1 MCVFLVIAWLM
12 SKTPLFIPLMQV
24 TVRLPHKF
32 LCYIVFS
39 IFCIMGT
46 WFGLHI
52 DDSIAN
58 TRAIG
63 AVMGGLLGGP
73 VVGGLVGLT
82 GGLHRYS
89 MGGMTALSCMISTI
103 VEGLLGGL
111 VHSILIRRGRTDK
124 VFNPITAGAVTF
136 VAEMVQMLII
146 LAIARPYE
154 DAVRLVSN
162 IAAPMMVTNTV
173 GAALFMRILLDKR
186 AMFEKYTSAFSATAL
201 KVAASTEGILRQ
213 GFNEVNS
220 MKVAQV
226 LYQELDIGAVA
237 ITDREKLLAFTGIG
251 DDHHL
256 PGKPISSTYTL
267 KAIETGE
274 VVYADGNEV
283 PYRCSL
289 HPQCKLGSTLV
300 IPLRGENQRVMG
312 TIKLYEAKNRLFSS
326 INRTLGE
333 GIAQLLSAQILAGQY
348 ERQKAM
354 LTQSEIK
361 LLRRDSEQASQL
373 VQYLSTFFRKNLKR
387 PSEFVTLA
395 DEIEHVNAYLQIEKA
410 RFQSRLQVNIAIP
423 QELSQQQLPAFTLQP
438 IVENAIKHGTSQL
451 LDTGRVAISARREG
465 QHLMLEIEDNAG
477 LYQPVTNAS
486 GLGMNLVDKRLR
498 ERFGDDYGISVAC
511 EPDSYTRITLRLPL
525 IVDDEPLARENL
537 RVFLQEQSDIEIVGE
552 CSNAVEGIGAVHKLR
567 PDVLFLDIQMP
578 RISGLEM
585 VGMLDP
591 EHRPYIVF
599 LTAFDEYAIK
609 AFEEHAF
616 DYLLKPIDEA
626 RLEKTLARLR
636 QERSKQD
643 VSLLPENQQALK
655 FIPCTGHSRI
665 YLLQMKDVAFVSSR
679 MSGVYVTSHEG
690 KEGFTELTLRTL
702 ESRTPLLRCHRQ
714 YLVNLAHLQEI
725 RLEDN
730 GQAELILRN
739 GLTVPVSR
747 RYLKSLKEAI
757 GL

>member
-1 MCVFLVIAWLM
+1 MYEFNLVLLLLQQMCVFLVIAWLM

-24 TVRLPHKF
+24 TVRLPHKL
-32 LCYIVFS
+32 LCYVTFS
-39 IFCIMGT
+39 IFCILGT
-46 WFGLHI
+46 YFGLHI

-111 VHSILIRRGRTDK
+111 VHSILIRRGRTDR
-124 VFNPITAGAVTF
+124 VFSPFTAGAVTF
-136 VAEMVQMLII
+136 IAEMIQMLII

-256 PGKPISSTYTL
+256 PGKPISSGYTL

-283 PYRCSL
+283 PYQCSL

-361 LLRRDSEQASQL
+361 LLHAQVNPHFLFNALNTIKAVIRRDSEQASQL

-387 PSEFVTLA
+387 PSEIVTLA
-395 DEIEHVNAYLQIEKA
+395 DEIEHVTAYLQIEKA
-410 RFQSRLQVNIAIP
+410 RFQSRLQVNMNIP
-423 QELSQQQLPAFTLQP
+423 GELAWQHLPAFTLQP

-451 LDTGRVAISARREG
+451 LGTGEVSITARREG
-465 QHLMLEIEDNAG
+465 QYFMLDIEDNAG
-477 LYQPVTNAS
+477 LYQPATNAS
-486 GLGMNLVDKRLR
+486 GLGMSLVDKRLR

-511 EPDSYTRITLRLPL
+511 EPDCYTRITLRLPWR
-525 IVDDEPLARENL
+525 D
-537 RVFLQEQSDIEIVGE
+537 
-552 CSNAVEGIGAVHKLR
+552 NA
-567 PDVLFLDIQMP
+567 
-578 RISGLEM
+578 
-585 VGMLDP
+585 
-591 EHRPYIVF
+591 
-599 LTAFDEYAIK
+599 
-609 AFEEHAF
+609 
-616 DYLLKPIDEA
+616 
-626 RLEKTLARLR
+626 
-636 QERSKQD
+636 
-643 VSLLPENQQALK
+643 
-655 FIPCTGHSRI
+655 
-665 YLLQMKDVAFVSSR
+665 
-679 MSGVYVTSHEG
+679 
-690 KEGFTELTLRTL
+690 
-702 ESRTPLLRCHRQ
+702 
-714 YLVNLAHLQEI
+714 
-725 RLEDN
+725 
-730 GQAELILRN
+730 
-739 GLTVPVSR
+739 
-747 RYLKSLKEAI
+747 
-757 GL
+757 

>member
-1 MCVFLVIAWLM
+1 MYEFNLVLLLLQQMCVFLVIAWLM
-12 SKTPLFIPLMQV
+12 SKTRLFIPLMQV

-32 LCYIVFS
+32 LCYVVFS

-52 DDSIAN
+52 EDFIAN

-111 VHSILIRRGRTDK
+111 VHSYMIKRGRPDK
-124 VFNPITAGAVTF
+124 VFSPLTAGAITF
-136 VAEMVQMLII
+136 VAEMAQMAII
-146 LAIARPYE
+146 LLIARPFD
-154 DAVRLVSN
+154 DALHLVSS

-213 GFNEVNS
+213 GFNEENS

-226 LYQELDIGAVA
+226 LYKELDIGAVA
-237 ITDREKLLAFTGIG
+237 ITDREKLLAFTGTG

-256 PGKPISSTYTL
+256 PGKPISSAYTL
-267 KAIETGE
+267 RAIETGE

-348 ERQKAM
+348 ERQKAL

-361 LLRRDSEQASQL
+361 LLHAQVNPHFLFNALNTLKAVIRRDSDQAAQL
-373 VQYLSTFFRKNLKR
+373 VQFLSTFFRKNLKR
-387 PSEFVTLA
+387 PSEIVTLA

-410 RFQSRLQVNIAIP
+410 RFQSRLQVSLSVP
-423 QELSQQQLPAFTLQP
+423 DELAYQHLPAFTLQP

-451 LDTGRVAISARREG
+451 LGTGEIMISASRFNH
-465 QHLMLEIEDNAG
+465 HLVLDIEDNAG
-477 LYQPVTNAS
+477 LYEVSAS
-486 GLGMNLVDKRLR
+486 GGLGMSLVDKRLR
-498 ERFGDDYGISVAC
+498 AHFGDDCGITVAC
-511 EPDSYTRITLRLPL
+511 EPDRYTRITLRLPL
-525 IVDDEPLARENL
+525 EENA
-537 RVFLQEQSDIEIVGE
+537 
-552 CSNAVEGIGAVHKLR
+552 C
-567 PDVLFLDIQMP
+567 
-578 RISGLEM
+578 
-585 VGMLDP
+585 
-591 EHRPYIVF
+591 
-599 LTAFDEYAIK
+599 
-609 AFEEHAF
+609 
-616 DYLLKPIDEA
+616 
-626 RLEKTLARLR
+626 
-636 QERSKQD
+636 
-643 VSLLPENQQALK
+643 
-655 FIPCTGHSRI
+655 
-665 YLLQMKDVAFVSSR
+665 
-679 MSGVYVTSHEG
+679 
-690 KEGFTELTLRTL
+690 
-702 ESRTPLLRCHRQ
+702 
-714 YLVNLAHLQEI
+714 
-725 RLEDN
+725 
-730 GQAELILRN
+730 
-739 GLTVPVSR
+739 
-747 RYLKSLKEAI
+747 
-757 GL
+757 

>member
-1 MCVFLVIAWLM
+1 MYDFNLVLLLLQQMCVFLVIAWLM

-136 VAEMVQMLII
+136 VAEMAQMLII

-361 LLRRDSEQASQL
+361 LLHAQVNPHFLFNALNTIKAVIRRDSEQASQL

-511 EPDSYTRITLRLPL
+511 EPDSYTRITLRLPW
-525 IVDDEPLARENL
+525 R
-537 RVFLQEQSDIEIVGE
+537 
-552 CSNAVEGIGAVHKLR
+552 
-567 PDVLFLDIQMP
+567 
-578 RISGLEM
+578 
-585 VGMLDP
+585 
-591 EHRPYIVF
+591 
-599 LTAFDEYAIK
+599 
-609 AFEEHAF
+609 
-616 DYLLKPIDEA
+616 DEA
-626 RLEKTLARLR
+626 
-636 QERSKQD
+636 
-643 VSLLPENQQALK
+643 
-655 FIPCTGHSRI
+655 
-665 YLLQMKDVAFVSSR
+665 
-679 MSGVYVTSHEG
+679 
-690 KEGFTELTLRTL
+690 
-702 ESRTPLLRCHRQ
+702 
-714 YLVNLAHLQEI
+714 
-725 RLEDN
+725 
-730 GQAELILRN
+730 
-739 GLTVPVSR
+739 
-747 RYLKSLKEAI
+747 
-757 GL
+757 

>member
-1 MCVFLVIAWLM
+1 MYDFNLVLLLLQQMCVFLVIAWLM

-124 VFNPITAGAVTF
+124 VFNPITDGAVTF

-361 LLRRDSEQASQL
+361 LLHAQVNPHFLFNALNTIKAVIRRDSEQASQL

-511 EPDSYTRITLRLPL
+511 EPDSYTRITLRLPW
-525 IVDDEPLARENL
+525 R
-537 RVFLQEQSDIEIVGE
+537 
-552 CSNAVEGIGAVHKLR
+552 
-567 PDVLFLDIQMP
+567 
-578 RISGLEM
+578 
-585 VGMLDP
+585 
-591 EHRPYIVF
+591 
-599 LTAFDEYAIK
+599 
-609 AFEEHAF
+609 
-616 DYLLKPIDEA
+616 DEA
-626 RLEKTLARLR
+626 
-636 QERSKQD
+636 
-643 VSLLPENQQALK
+643 
-655 FIPCTGHSRI
+655 
-665 YLLQMKDVAFVSSR
+665 
-679 MSGVYVTSHEG
+679 
-690 KEGFTELTLRTL
+690 
-702 ESRTPLLRCHRQ
+702 
-714 YLVNLAHLQEI
+714 
-725 RLEDN
+725 
-730 GQAELILRN
+730 
-739 GLTVPVSR
+739 
-747 RYLKSLKEAI
+747 
-757 GL
+757 

>member
-1 MCVFLVIAWLM
+1 MYEFNLVLLLLQQMCVFLVIAWLM
-12 SKTPLFIPLMQV
+12 SKTRLFIPLMQV
-24 TVRLPHKF
+24 TIRLPHKL
-32 LCYIVFS
+32 LCYVTFS
-39 IFCIMGT
+39 IFCILGT
-46 WFGLHI
+46 YFGLHI

-111 VHSILIRRGRTDK
+111 VHSVLTRRGRTDK
-124 VFNPITAGAVTF
+124 VFSPLTAGAITF
-136 VAEMVQMLII
+136 VAELVQMLII
-146 LAIARPYE
+146 LLIARPFD
-154 DAVRLVSN
+154 DAFRLVSN

-226 LYQELDIGAVA
+226 LYEELDIGAVA

-256 PGKPISSTYTL
+256 PGKPISSSYTQR
-267 KAIETGE
+267 AIETGE

-361 LLRRDSEQASQL
+361 LLHAQVNPHFLFNALNTIKAVIRRDSEQASQL

-387 PSEFVTLA
+387 PSEIVTLA

-410 RFQSRLQVNIAIP
+410 RFQSRLQVTLTVPEA
-423 QELSQQQLPAFTLQP
+423 LAHQQLPAFTLQP

-451 LDTGRVAISARREG
+451 LDTGEVSITARQEG
-465 QHLMLEIEDNAG
+465 QYLMLDIEDNAG
-477 LYQPVTNAS
+477 LYQPTTESS
-486 GLGMNLVDKRLR
+486 GLGMSLVDKRLR
-498 ERFGDDYGISVAC
+498 ERFGDDFGISVAC
-511 EPDSYTRITLRLPL
+511 EPELFTRITLRLPL
-525 IVDDEPLARENL
+525 EELA
-537 RVFLQEQSDIEIVGE
+537 
-552 CSNAVEGIGAVHKLR
+552 
-567 PDVLFLDIQMP
+567 
-578 RISGLEM
+578 
-585 VGMLDP
+585 
-591 EHRPYIVF
+591 
-599 LTAFDEYAIK
+599 
-609 AFEEHAF
+609 
-616 DYLLKPIDEA
+616 
-626 RLEKTLARLR
+626 
-636 QERSKQD
+636 
-643 VSLLPENQQALK
+643 
-655 FIPCTGHSRI
+655 
-665 YLLQMKDVAFVSSR
+665 
-679 MSGVYVTSHEG
+679 
-690 KEGFTELTLRTL
+690 
-702 ESRTPLLRCHRQ
+702 
-714 YLVNLAHLQEI
+714 
-725 RLEDN
+725 
-730 GQAELILRN
+730 
-739 GLTVPVSR
+739 
-747 RYLKSLKEAI
+747 
-757 GL
+757 

>member
-1 MCVFLVIAWLM
+1 MYDFNLVLLLLQQMCVFLVIAWLM

-124 VFNPITAGAVTF
+124 VFNPIPAGAVTF

-361 LLRRDSEQASQL
+361 LLHAQVNPHFLFNALNTIKAVIRRDSEQASQL

-511 EPDSYTRITLRLPL
+511 EPDSYTRITLRLPW
-525 IVDDEPLARENL
+525 R
-537 RVFLQEQSDIEIVGE
+537 
-552 CSNAVEGIGAVHKLR
+552 
-567 PDVLFLDIQMP
+567 
-578 RISGLEM
+578 
-585 VGMLDP
+585 
-591 EHRPYIVF
+591 
-599 LTAFDEYAIK
+599 
-609 AFEEHAF
+609 
-616 DYLLKPIDEA
+616 DEA
-626 RLEKTLARLR
+626 
-636 QERSKQD
+636 
-643 VSLLPENQQALK
+643 
-655 FIPCTGHSRI
+655 
-665 YLLQMKDVAFVSSR
+665 
-679 MSGVYVTSHEG
+679 
-690 KEGFTELTLRTL
+690 
-702 ESRTPLLRCHRQ
+702 
-714 YLVNLAHLQEI
+714 
-725 RLEDN
+725 
-730 GQAELILRN
+730 
-739 GLTVPVSR
+739 
-747 RYLKSLKEAI
+747 
-757 GL
+757 